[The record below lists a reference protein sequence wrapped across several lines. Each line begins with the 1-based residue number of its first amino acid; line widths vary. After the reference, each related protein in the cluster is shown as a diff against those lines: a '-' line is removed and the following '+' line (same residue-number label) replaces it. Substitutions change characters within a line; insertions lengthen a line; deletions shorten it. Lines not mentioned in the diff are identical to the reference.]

1 MAAFRRLL
9 VRSTA
14 MPRLSTRSQDLLGAH
29 MSIAGGVDLAV
40 GRAAE
45 VGCRALQIFCKSSNQ
60 WRARPLPAEEVERFR
75 RGVREAGLGAVVA
88 HSSYLINLGSP
99 DPALWKKSIT
109 ALAEE
114 LERCEELG
122 VPWLIVHP
130 GAHMGAGID
139 AGIRRIARGL
149 DEAFRKTRGLAAGVL
164 LETAAGQGSA
174 VGSRFE
180 EIAAILAAAADPD
193 RLGACLDTCHL
204 FAAGYDLRTRA
215 GWDDMLAQF
224 ERHVGLPR
232 LHALHVNDSIKGCGS
247 RVDRHEAIGDGE
259 MGLWP
264 FLFLMNEPAL
274 AGRPLLLETPKS
286 DDGAED
292 RRNLR
297 TLRAL
302 VGRTR
307 PPRRAA
313 APRPAA
319 NAAVDK
325 AARLAAR

>member
-1 MAAFRRLL
+1 
-9 VRSTA
+9 
-14 MPRLSTRSQDLLGAH
+14 MPRPTSRSQDLLGAH

-40 GRAAE
+40 ERAAE
-45 VGCRALQIFCKSSNQ
+45 AGCRALQIFCKSSNQ
-60 WRARPLPAEEVERFR
+60 WKARPLPGEEVERFR
-75 RGVREAGLGAVVA
+75 RSVLEKRLGAVVA
-88 HSSYLINLGSP
+88 HGSYLINLASP
-99 DPALWKKSIT
+99 DAVLWNKSIA

-130 GAHMGAGID
+130 GAHLGAGID
-139 AGIRRIARGL
+139 AGIRRIASGL
-149 DEAFRKTRGLAAGVL
+149 DAAFRRAPGLAAGVL

-193 RLGACLDTCHL
+193 RLGACLDTCHV

-215 GWDDMLAQF
+215 GWDDALAQF
-224 ERHVGLPR
+224 DRHIGLRR

-259 MGLWP
+259 LGLWP

-274 AGRPLLLETPKS
+274 RGKPLLLETPKS
-286 DDGAED
+286 EDGAED

-302 VGRTR
+302 VGRAS

-313 APRPAA
+313 ARRPAA
-319 NAAVDK
+319 KASPRASART
-325 AARLAAR
+325 AAR

>member
-9 VRSTA
+9 LRFAA
-14 MPRLSTRSQDLLGAH
+14 MPRASTRPQDLLGAH

-40 GRAAE
+40 ERAAE
-45 VGCRALQIFCKSSNQ
+45 VGCHALQIFCKSSNQ
-60 WRARPLPAEEVERFR
+60 WKARPLPAEEVERFR
-75 RGVREAGLGAVVA
+75 RGVREKGLGAVVA

-99 DPALWKKSIT
+99 DAALWKRSIA

-139 AGIRRIARGL
+139 AGVRRIASGL
-149 DEAFRKTRGLAAGVL
+149 DAAFRRTPGLTAGVL

-180 EIAAILAAAADPD
+180 EIAGILAAAADPE
-193 RLGACLDTCHL
+193 RLGACLDTCHI

-215 GWDDMLAQF
+215 GWDDMLEQF
-224 ERHVGLPR
+224 DRHVGLPR
-232 LHALHVNDSIKGCGS
+232 LRALHVNDSLKGCGS

-259 MGLWP
+259 LGLWP

-274 AGRPLLLETPKS
+274 KGRPLLLETPKS

-297 TLRAL
+297 TLRSL
-302 VGRTR
+302 VGRTSLPR
-307 PPRRAA
+307 PPAAAGGGAKTPGRRAA
-313 APRPAA
+313 
-319 NAAVDK
+319 K
-325 AARLAAR
+325 AAAR